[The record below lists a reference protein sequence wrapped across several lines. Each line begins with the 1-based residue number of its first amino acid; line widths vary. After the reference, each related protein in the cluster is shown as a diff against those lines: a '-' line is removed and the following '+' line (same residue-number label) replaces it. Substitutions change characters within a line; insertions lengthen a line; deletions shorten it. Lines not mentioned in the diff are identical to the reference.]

1 MDEVLP
7 LLMAPGGCRDAC
19 CSWWRRVFETV
30 GYWRR
35 LGGLAKAV
43 AIVAGVAGCAPGAAG
58 LVRGDVVEADGAR
71 VIVVRGYG
79 LQLRAEPSDA
89 GLTLGYARRTYVYP
103 DSTPGFPGPGPYWFW
118 VPQPDTPPVAWA
130 GEALGLDVRTSA
142 SSWGVT
148 LGFRGAAVLAQ
159 VPAGETV
166 YRRLRFAPDDPGST
180 WLRSCRGE
188 AACAS
193 FDFATEGGQ

>member
-1 MDEVLP
+1 
-7 LLMAPGGCRDAC
+7 MAIAA
-19 CSWWRRVFETV
+19 S
-30 GYWRR
+30 
-35 LGGLAKAV
+35 
-43 AIVAGVAGCAPGAAG
+43 VAGCAPGAAG

-103 DSTPGFPGPGPYWFW
+103 EATPGFPGPGPFWFW
-118 VPQPDTPPVAWA
+118 VPQPDTPPVLWA
-130 GEALGLDVRTSA
+130 GEAYGLDLRTA
-142 SSWGVT
+142 PSSWGLT

-166 YRRLRFAPDDPGST
+166 YRRLRFMPDDPAST
-180 WLRSCRGE
+180 LLRYCRGE
-188 AACAS
+188 AECAT
-193 FDFATEGGQ
+193 FDFTSEGGE

>member
-1 MDEVLP
+1 MTRSSFLA
-7 LLMAPGGCRDAC
+7 MAIAA
-19 CSWWRRVFETV
+19 S
-30 GYWRR
+30 
-35 LGGLAKAV
+35 
-43 AIVAGVAGCAPGAAG
+43 VAGCAPGAAG

-103 DSTPGFPGPGPYWFW
+103 DTTPGFPEPRTYWFW
-118 VPQPDTPPVAWA
+118 VPQPDTPPVLWA
-130 GEALGLDVRTSA
+130 GEAYGLDLRA
-142 SSWGVT
+142 APSSWGIT

-166 YRRLRFAPDDPGST
+166 YRRLRFQPDDPAAT
-180 WLRSCRGE
+180 LLRYCRGE
-188 AACAS
+188 AECAR
-193 FDFATEGGQ
+193 FDFMSEGEE